1 MLNNDRN
8 FYGMACSLLE
18 QVLLGINISHL
29 CPFEKLKSDGL
40 VLNEIGNNI

>member
-29 CPFEKLKSDGL
+29 CPFEKLKYDGL
-40 VLNEIGNNI
+40 VLGEIGNNI